1 MMNRLSVNQVNTI
14 CIIKKKRKRVITK
27 DRIMSVTPKFAAK
40 GYASPAAG
48 YALVPTYGAG
58 LGR

>member
-1 MMNRLSVNQVNTI
+1 LLIRLIQFAF
-14 CIIKKKRKRVITK
+14 IKKKRKRVITN
-27 DRIMSVTPKFAAK
+27 DRIMNVTPKFAAK